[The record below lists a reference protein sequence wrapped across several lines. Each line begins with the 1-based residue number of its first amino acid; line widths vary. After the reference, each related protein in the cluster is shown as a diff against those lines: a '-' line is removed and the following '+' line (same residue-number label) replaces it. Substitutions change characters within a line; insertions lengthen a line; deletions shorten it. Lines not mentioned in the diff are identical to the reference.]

1 MKNKN
6 IGIIILAVICAGLM
20 AAVAFT
26 LIKGKNGTPGKQE
39 ASVDS
44 EEETNQSGIVEEDGQ
59 KIQAKYRYQDNFIYG
74 CR

>member
-26 LIKGKNGTPGKQE
+26 LIKG
-39 ASVDS
+39 
-44 EEETNQSGIVEEDGQ
+44 
-59 KIQAKYRYQDNFIYG
+59 
-74 CR
+74 

>member
-44 EEETNQSGIVEEDGQ
+44 EEETNQSGIVEEDGKNTSEIPISRQ
-59 KIQAKYRYQDNFIYG
+59 FYLWV
-74 CR
+74 